1 MSQTAEILKLSKENQ
16 KFINDVRE
24 RLRDYMSQTGKS
36 QSSLAKS
43 VDYTVGALNSFIH
56 GCYKGDMM
64 EVANRIHDYLMRETQ
79 RLTAPKAPEFA
90 PTSFA
95 KHALTVLNYAHKNR
109 DMGMIHG
116 DAGVGKTYS
125 IEHYAAKHHNV
136 IVITAGIDLSTPK
149 AVVEEILSRLTKDFT
164 YGSLSSM
171 SRQVIQLLKGS
182 DKLLVIDEA
191 NHLNYRAREVIRKI
205 HDQAQIGVVY
215 CGSHDLYAQLHGK
228 KDIIYA
234 QLLSRIGVRRGL
246 DRKTISMEDI
256 SLVFEQYVKL
266 DDSCLNLLYQ
276 CAASEGGLR
285 LAKKIYVLA
294 STMALGDNMPLGMA
308 FFEKALGMA
317 MADHVRL

>member
-1 MSQTAEILKLSKENQ
+1 MSQTAKLFEVSNENQ
-16 KFINDVRE
+16 GFIEMVQE
-24 RLRDYMSQTGKS
+24 RLSDYFRETGKS

-43 VDYTVGALNSFIH
+43 IGYTAGALNSFIH
-56 GCYKGDMM
+56 GSYKGDMM
-64 EVANRIHDYLMRETQ
+64 EVANRINEFLMRETQ
-79 RLTAPKAPEFA
+79 RLTAPKTPDFA

-95 KHALTVLNYAHKNR
+95 KNALTVLNYAHVNR
-109 DMGMIHG
+109 DMGLLHG

-125 IEHYAAKHHNV
+125 IEHYAAEHRNV

-164 YGSLSSM
+164 YSSLNSM

-234 QLLSRIGVRRGL
+234 QLLSRIGVRRAM
-246 DRKTISMEDI
+246 DRKSISMDDI
-256 SLVFEQYVKL
+256 SLVFEQHVKL
-266 DDSCLNLLYQ
+266 DDPCLNLLYH
-276 CAASEGGLR
+276 CAVSEGGLR

-294 STMALGDNMPLGMA
+294 STMAFGENQPLGMK

-317 MADHVRL
+317 MADHVKI